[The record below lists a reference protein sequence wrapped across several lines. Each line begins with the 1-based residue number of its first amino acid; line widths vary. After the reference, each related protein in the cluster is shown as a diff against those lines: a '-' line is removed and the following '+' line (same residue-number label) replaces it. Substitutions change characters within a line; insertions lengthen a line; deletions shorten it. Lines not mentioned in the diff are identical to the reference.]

1 MFALILGLAL
11 LGLAVWLLLR
21 AKNNDAA
28 GADGAD
34 GYDGGRGYSEYRGDS
49 ADWSGADDDA
59 DWGED
64 DWDEDSEGAPGSDA
78 EGYPEDEE
86 WPADEDGEWSEAD
99 DEEWFAAWEGPQF
112 DSWSGDE
119 DEYGD
124 EHGYEDEPDEYTAG
138 YPAENADADLGESS
152 AEGWA
157 EDWAEEPSEDW
168 SEAESAAGENPV
180 SPAPTAASAP
190 ASAMAAFGFPR
201 RRRRQWATDNGFE
214 YTKEDGEVARDW
226 PIALLGDQR
235 RGVPTLREVVSG
247 FVDGHQVHIGDVGSS
262 TLMAMRRVE
271 ASPVQVLYSADGTQ
285 PAGMRRTDLLDQP
298 PFAAYTTDVRA
309 LDRMLDARV
318 EDSLA
323 ALSQVARDVAWGQN
337 WTVVRISRKLDFHVW
352 QEILPRLRS
361 LVDAAMVLPPAQTS
375 APLEMFTADQLRPLP
390 GGPLQV
396 NTADPVNQE
405 EIEEQAAETSSRRAA
420 HLRAVPDGA
429 ADDAGDAAGAGAEG
443 SDATSSTAAGFNP
456 VQGNTAS
463 TEEAA
468 AHAEVPNPERPDI
481 TRPAEPVTFPSR
493 THTRWEGGDPDSFNS
508 FAVGDYDDPA
518 EDDDLHAGRRRRRDG
533 GIPRLGEDP
542 EHMSSHNSQY
552 AQVIRVEAE
561 EATIFE
567 EFEETKST
575 AVRLSPVTQRRR
587 SGGRHR
593 APEARH
599 ARPEPIEPIEYE
611 TVDGEVV
618 EDDQQ

>member
-1 MFALILGLAL
+1 MVGSMFALILGLAL

-21 AKNNDAA
+21 AKDSDAA
-28 GADGAD
+28 TGADGAD
-34 GYDGGRGYSEYRGDS
+34 GHDGGNSYEAANWSTDEDYEWSEPEGAESDLGD
-49 ADWSGADDDA
+49 DPEGDFE
-59 DWGED
+59 G
-64 DWDEDSEGAPGSDA
+64 DSEGD
-78 EGYPEDEE
+78 E
-86 WPADEDGEWSEAD
+86 WPAEESGEWAEAD
-99 DEEWFAAWEGPQF
+99 DEEWSAAWDGPQF
-112 DSWSGDE
+112 DSWSEGE
-119 DEYGD
+119 DDPG
-124 EHGYEDEPDEYTAG
+124 EYTAE
-138 YPAENADADLGESS
+138 YPADA
-152 AEGWA
+152 
-157 EDWAEEPSEDW
+157 P
-168 SEAESAAGENPV
+168 
-180 SPAPTAASAP
+180 ASAP

-271 ASPVQVLYSADGTQ
+271 ASPVQVLYSADGAQ

-337 WTVVRISRKLDFHVW
+337 WTVVRISRKLDFNVW

-420 HLRAVPDGA
+420 YLRAVPDGA
-429 ADDAGDAAGAGAEG
+429 ADDAEDAAAVGAADTSAEG
-443 SDATSSTAAGFNP
+443 SDATASAAADSNLTQDSTAR
-456 VQGNTAS
+456 

-493 THTRWEGGDPDSFNS
+493 THTRWEGGDPDSFDS

>member
-1 MFALILGLAL
+1 MVGSMFALILGLAL

-21 AKNNDAA
+21 AKDSDAA

-34 GYDGGRGYSEYRGDS
+34 GYDGGNRGYGECSGDNGGWSTDEGHEDGSFEGDS
-49 ADWSGADDDA
+49 
-59 DWGED
+59 E
-64 DWDEDSEGAPGSDA
+64 EEPEGN
-78 EGYPEDEE
+78 E
-86 WPADEDGEWSEAD
+86 WPEDEDGEWPEAD
-99 DEEWFAAWEGPQF
+99 DEEWSAAWDGPQF

-119 DEYGD
+119 DEPG
-124 EHGYEDEPDEYTAG
+124 EYTAE
-138 YPAENADADLGESS
+138 YPAENADDDLDESP
-152 AEGWA
+152 AEG
-157 EDWAEEPSEDW
+157 WAEEPSEDR
-168 SEAESAAGENPV
+168 SA
-180 SPAPTAASAP
+180 PASSP

-201 RRRRQWATDNGFE
+201 RRRRQWAADNGFE

-226 PIALLGDQR
+226 PIAILGDQR

-271 ASPVQVLYSADGTQ
+271 ESPVQVLYSAGGAQ

-323 ALSQVARDVAWGQN
+323 ALSQVASDVAWGQN
-337 WTVVRISRKLDFHVW
+337 WTVVRISRKLDFNVW

-375 APLEMFTADQLRPLP
+375 APLEMLAADQLRPLP

-420 HLRAVPDGA
+420 YLQAVPDGT
-429 ADDAGDAAGAGAEG
+429 ADDAGRAG
-443 SDATSSTAAGFNP
+443 SDASASAAADSNLAQDSTARA
-456 VQGNTAS
+456 
-463 TEEAA
+463 EEAA

-493 THTRWEGGDPDSFNS
+493 THTRWEGGDPDSFDS

>member
-1 MFALILGLAL
+1 MVGSMFALILGLAL

-21 AKNNDAA
+21 AKNSDAA

-34 GYDGGRGYSEYRGDS
+34 GYDGGNSYGD
-49 ADWSGADDDA
+49 ADWSPDEDY
-59 DWGED
+59 ED
-64 DWDEDSEGAPGSDA
+64 DSFEDDFEGESEGN
-78 EGYPEDEE
+78 E
-86 WPADEDGEWSEAD
+86 WPEDEDGEWPEAD
-99 DEEWFAAWEGPQF
+99 DEEWSAAWDGPQF

-119 DEYGD
+119 DDPG
-124 EHGYEDEPDEYTAG
+124 EYTAE
-138 YPAENADADLGESS
+138 YPDDA
-152 AEGWA
+152 
-157 EDWAEEPSEDW
+157 P
-168 SEAESAAGENPV
+168 
-180 SPAPTAASAP
+180 ASAP

-201 RRRRQWATDNGFE
+201 RRRRQWAADNGFE

-271 ASPVQVLYSADGTQ
+271 ASPVQVLYSADGAQ

-337 WTVVRISRKLDFHVW
+337 WTVVRISRKLDFNVW

-375 APLEMFTADQLRPLP
+375 APLEMLAADQLRPLP

-429 ADDAGDAAGAGAEG
+429 ADDAEEAAAVGAADTSAEG
-443 SDATSSTAAGFNP
+443 SDATASTAADSNLT
-456 VQGNTAS
+456 QESTARA
-463 TEEAA
+463 EEAA

>member
-1 MFALILGLAL
+1 MVGSMFALILGLAL

-21 AKNNDAA
+21 AKDSDAT
-28 GADGAD
+28 GTDGAD
-34 GYDGGRGYSEYRGDS
+34 GHDGGNSSGD
-49 ADWSGADDDA
+49 ADWSPDEDYEWSEPEGAESDLGDDPEGDFE
-59 DWGED
+59 G
-64 DWDEDSEGAPGSDA
+64 DSEGD
-78 EGYPEDEE
+78 E
-86 WPADEDGEWSEAD
+86 WPAEESGEWTEAD
-99 DEEWFAAWEGPQF
+99 DEEWSAAWDGPQF

-119 DEYGD
+119 DDPG
-124 EHGYEDEPDEYTAG
+124 EYTAE
-138 YPAENADADLGESS
+138 YPADA
-152 AEGWA
+152 
-157 EDWAEEPSEDW
+157 
-168 SEAESAAGENPV
+168 
-180 SPAPTAASAP
+180 PASGP

-201 RRRRQWATDNGFE
+201 RRRRQWAADNGFE
-214 YTKEDGEVARDW
+214 YTKEDSEVARDW
-226 PIALLGDQR
+226 PISLLGDQR

-271 ASPVQVLYSADGTQ
+271 VSPVQVLYSADGAQ

-337 WTVVRISRKLDFHVW
+337 WTVVRISRKLDFNVW

-375 APLEMFTADQLRPLP
+375 APLEMLAADQLRPLP

-420 HLRAVPDGA
+420 YLRAVPDGA
-429 ADDAGDAAGAGAEG
+429 ADDAEDAAAVGAADASAEGGDASA
-443 SDATSSTAAGFNP
+443 SSTAADSNLT
-456 VQGNTAS
+456 QDNSAR

-493 THTRWEGGDPDSFNS
+493 THTRWEGGDPDSFDS

>member
-1 MFALILGLAL
+1 MVGSMFALILGLAL

-21 AKNNDAA
+21 AKDSDAA
-28 GADGAD
+28 TGADGAD
-34 GYDGGRGYSEYRGDS
+34 GHDGGNSYEAANWSTDEDYEWSEPEGAESDLGD
-49 ADWSGADDDA
+49 DPEGDFE
-59 DWGED
+59 G
-64 DWDEDSEGAPGSDA
+64 DSEGD
-78 EGYPEDEE
+78 E
-86 WPADEDGEWSEAD
+86 WPAEESGEWAEAD
-99 DEEWFAAWEGPQF
+99 DEEWSAAWDGPQF
-112 DSWSGDE
+112 DSWSEGE
-119 DEYGD
+119 DDPG
-124 EHGYEDEPDEYTAG
+124 EYTAE
-138 YPAENADADLGESS
+138 YPADA
-152 AEGWA
+152 
-157 EDWAEEPSEDW
+157 P
-168 SEAESAAGENPV
+168 
-180 SPAPTAASAP
+180 ASAP

-271 ASPVQVLYSADGTQ
+271 ASPVQVLYSADGAQ

-337 WTVVRISRKLDFHVW
+337 WTVVRISRKLDFNVW

-420 HLRAVPDGA
+420 YLRAVPDGA
-429 ADDAGDAAGAGAEG
+429 ADDAEDAAAVGAADTSAEG
-443 SDATSSTAAGFNP
+443 SDATASAAADSNLTQDSTAR
-456 VQGNTAS
+456 

-493 THTRWEGGDPDSFNS
+493 THTRWEGGDPDSFDS

-567 EFEETKST
+567 EFEETKSA

>member
-1 MFALILGLAL
+1 MVGSMFALILGLAL

-21 AKNNDAA
+21 AKDSDAA

-34 GYDGGRGYSEYRGDS
+34 GYDGGNRGYGEYSGDNGGWSTDEGHEDGSFEGDS
-49 ADWSGADDDA
+49 E
-59 DWGED
+59 ED
-64 DWDEDSEGAPGSDA
+64 PEGN
-78 EGYPEDEE
+78 E
-86 WPADEDGEWSEAD
+86 WPEDEDGEWPEAD
-99 DEEWFAAWEGPQF
+99 DEEWSAAWDGPQF

-119 DEYGD
+119 DEPG
-124 EHGYEDEPDEYTAG
+124 EYTAE
-138 YPAENADADLGESS
+138 YPAENADDDLDESP
-152 AEGWA
+152 AEG
-157 EDWAEEPSEDW
+157 WAEEPSEDR
-168 SEAESAAGENPV
+168 SA
-180 SPAPTAASAP
+180 PASSP

-201 RRRRQWATDNGFE
+201 RRRRQWAADNGFE

-226 PIALLGDQR
+226 PIAILGDQR

-271 ASPVQVLYSADGTQ
+271 ESPVQVLYSAGGAQ

-323 ALSQVARDVAWGQN
+323 ALSQVASDVAWGQN
-337 WTVVRISRKLDFHVW
+337 WTVVRISRKLDFNVW

-375 APLEMFTADQLRPLP
+375 APLEMLAADQLRPLP

-420 HLRAVPDGA
+420 YLQAVPDGT
-429 ADDAGDAAGAGAEG
+429 ADDAGRAG
-443 SDATSSTAAGFNP
+443 SDASASAAADSNLAQDSTARA
-456 VQGNTAS
+456 
-463 TEEAA
+463 EEAA

-493 THTRWEGGDPDSFNS
+493 THNRWEGGDPDSFDS

-552 AQVIRVEAE
+552 AQVIRIEAE

>member
-1 MFALILGLAL
+1 MVGSMFALILGLAL

-21 AKNNDAA
+21 AKDSDAA

-34 GYDGGRGYSEYRGDS
+34 GYDGGSSYEA
-49 ADWSGADDDA
+49 ADWSTDEGH
-59 DWGED
+59 ED
-64 DWDEDSEGAPGSDA
+64 GSFEGDSEEEP
-78 EGYPEDEE
+78 EGNE
-86 WPADEDGEWSEAD
+86 WPEDEDGEWPEAD
-99 DEEWFAAWEGPQF
+99 DEEWSAAWDGPQF

-119 DEYGD
+119 DEPG
-124 EHGYEDEPDEYTAG
+124 EYTAE
-138 YPAENADADLGESS
+138 YPAENADDDLDESP
-152 AEGWA
+152 AEG
-157 EDWAEEPSEDW
+157 WAEEPSEDR
-168 SEAESAAGENPV
+168 SA
-180 SPAPTAASAP
+180 PASSP

-201 RRRRQWATDNGFE
+201 RRRRQWAADNGFE

-226 PIALLGDQR
+226 PIAILGDQR

-271 ASPVQVLYSADGTQ
+271 ESPVQVLYSAGGAQ

-323 ALSQVARDVAWGQN
+323 ALSQVASDVAWGQN
-337 WTVVRISRKLDFHVW
+337 WTVVRISRKLDFNVW

-375 APLEMFTADQLRPLP
+375 APLEMLAADQLRPLP

-420 HLRAVPDGA
+420 YLQAVPDGT
-429 ADDAGDAAGAGAEG
+429 ADDAGRAG
-443 SDATSSTAAGFNP
+443 SDATASAAADSNLAQDSTARA
-456 VQGNTAS
+456 
-463 TEEAA
+463 EEAA

-493 THTRWEGGDPDSFNS
+493 THTRWEGGDPDSFDS

>member
-1 MFALILGLAL
+1 MVGSMFALILGLAL

-21 AKNNDAA
+21 AKDSDAA

-34 GYDGGRGYSEYRGDS
+34 GYDGGSSYEA
-49 ADWSGADDDA
+49 ADWSTDEGH
-59 DWGED
+59 ED
-64 DWDEDSEGAPGSDA
+64 GSFEGDSEEEP
-78 EGYPEDEE
+78 EGNE
-86 WPADEDGEWSEAD
+86 WPEDEDGEWPEAD
-99 DEEWFAAWEGPQF
+99 DEEWSAAWDGPQF

-119 DEYGD
+119 DEPG
-124 EHGYEDEPDEYTAG
+124 EYTAE
-138 YPAENADADLGESS
+138 YPAENADDDLDESP
-152 AEGWA
+152 AEG
-157 EDWAEEPSEDW
+157 WAEEPSEDR
-168 SEAESAAGENPV
+168 SA
-180 SPAPTAASAP
+180 PASSP

-201 RRRRQWATDNGFE
+201 RRRRQWAADNGFE

-226 PIALLGDQR
+226 PIAILGDQR

-271 ASPVQVLYSADGTQ
+271 ESPVQVLYSAGGAQ

-323 ALSQVARDVAWGQN
+323 ALSQVASDVAWGQN
-337 WTVVRISRKLDFHVW
+337 WTVVRISRKLDFNVW

-375 APLEMFTADQLRPLP
+375 APLEMLAADQLRPLP

-420 HLRAVPDGA
+420 YLQAVPDGT
-429 ADDAGDAAGAGAEG
+429 ADDAGRAG
-443 SDATSSTAAGFNP
+443 SDASASAAADSNLAQDSTARA
-456 VQGNTAS
+456 
-463 TEEAA
+463 EEAA

-493 THTRWEGGDPDSFNS
+493 THTRWEGGDPDSFDS

-533 GIPRLGEDP
+533 GLPRLGEDP

>member
-1 MFALILGLAL
+1 MVGSMFALILGLAL

-21 AKNNDAA
+21 AKDSA
-28 GADGAD
+28 GEGTD
-34 GYDGGRGYSEYRGDS
+34 GYDRGNSYEA
-49 ADWSGADDDA
+49 ADWSTDEGYVD
-59 DWGED
+59 GSFED
-64 DWDEDSEGAPGSDA
+64 DPEGEP
-78 EGYPEDEE
+78 EGNEWPEDEG
-86 WPADEDGEWSEAD
+86 GEWSELD
-99 DEEWFAAWEGPQF
+99 DEEWSAGWDGPQF
-112 DSWSGDE
+112 DSWSGDDDESGE
-119 DEYGD
+119 DYD
-124 EHGYEDEPDEYTAG
+124 YED
-138 YPAENADADLGESS
+138 DADDYQADSADDGLGESP
-152 AEGWA
+152 AD
-157 EDWAEEPSEDW
+157 DWAEEPSEDW
-168 SEAESAAGENPV
+168 SDDEPAEGESPV
-180 SPAPTAASAP
+180 SPTPAAAPASGP

-201 RRRRQWATDNGFE
+201 RRRRQWAADNGFE
-214 YTKEDGEVARDW
+214 YTKEDSEVARDW
-226 PIALLGDQR
+226 PITILGNQR

-271 ASPVQVLYSADGTQ
+271 ESPVQVLYSVDAAQ

-352 QEILPRLRS
+352 QKILPRLRS

-375 APLEMFTADQLRPLP
+375 APLEMLSADQLRPLP

-429 ADDAGDAAGAGAEG
+429 ADTNAEG
-443 SDATSSTAAGFNP
+443 SDDTASAAAEFNP
-456 VQGNTAS
+456 AQDNTVR

-493 THTRWEGGDPDSFNS
+493 THTRWEGGDPDSFES

>member
-1 MFALILGLAL
+1 MVGSMFALILGLAL

-21 AKNNDAA
+21 AKDSDAA

-34 GYDGGRGYSEYRGDS
+34 GYDGGSSYEAAEWSTDEGHEDGSFEGDS
-49 ADWSGADDDA
+49 
-59 DWGED
+59 GE
-64 DWDEDSEGAPGSDA
+64 EPEGN
-78 EGYPEDEE
+78 E
-86 WPADEDGEWSEAD
+86 WPEDEDGEWPEAD
-99 DEEWFAAWEGPQF
+99 DEEWSAAWDGPQF

-119 DEYGD
+119 DEPG
-124 EHGYEDEPDEYTAG
+124 EYTAE
-138 YPAENADADLGESS
+138 YPAENADDDLDESP
-152 AEGWA
+152 AEG
-157 EDWAEEPSEDW
+157 WAEEPSEDR
-168 SEAESAAGENPV
+168 SA
-180 SPAPTAASAP
+180 PASSP

-201 RRRRQWATDNGFE
+201 RRRRQWAADNGFE

-226 PIALLGDQR
+226 PIAILGDQR

-271 ASPVQVLYSADGTQ
+271 ESPVQVLYSAGGAQ

-323 ALSQVARDVAWGQN
+323 ALSQVASDVAWGQN
-337 WTVVRISRKLDFHVW
+337 WTVVRISRKLDFNVW

-375 APLEMFTADQLRPLP
+375 APLEMLAADQLRPLP

-420 HLRAVPDGA
+420 YLQAVPDGT
-429 ADDAGDAAGAGAEG
+429 ADDAGRAG
-443 SDATSSTAAGFNP
+443 SDASASAAADSNLAQDSTARA
-456 VQGNTAS
+456 
-463 TEEAA
+463 EEAA

-493 THTRWEGGDPDSFNS
+493 THTRWEGGDPDSFDS

>member
-1 MFALILGLAL
+1 MVGSMFALILGLAL

-21 AKNNDAA
+21 AKDRDAA
-28 GADGAD
+28 NGTDEYGGGNADGA
-34 GYDGGRGYSEYRGDS
+34 
-49 ADWSGADDDA
+49 ADWSP
-59 DWGED
+59 
-64 DWDEDSEGAPGSDA
+64 DEDYEWSE
-78 EGYPEDEE
+78 
-86 WPADEDGEWSEAD
+86 SEAD
-99 DEEWFAAWEGPQF
+99 DEEWSAGWDGPQF
-112 DSWSGDE
+112 DSWSGDDYE
-119 DEYGD
+119 SGEDSDYEDDADEYQADSAGD
-124 EHGYEDEPDEYTAG
+124 G
-138 YPAENADADLGESS
+138 LGESP
-152 AEGWA
+152 A

-168 SEAESAAGENPV
+168 PDDEPAEGEESAVTPT
-180 SPAPTAASAP
+180 PAAAPASGP

-201 RRRRQWATDNGFE
+201 RRRRQWAADNGFE

-271 ASPVQVLYSADGTQ
+271 ESPVQVLYSADGAQ

-337 WTVVRISRKLDFHVW
+337 WTVVRISRKLDFNVW

-375 APLEMFTADQLRPLP
+375 APLEMLAADQLRPLP

-420 HLRAVPDGA
+420 YLQAVPDGA
-429 ADDAGDAAGAGAEG
+429 ADDAGGAG
-443 SDATSSTAAGFNP
+443 SDATASAATDSNLAQYSTARA
-456 VQGNTAS
+456 
-463 TEEAA
+463 EEAA

>member
-1 MFALILGLAL
+1 MVGSMFALILGLAL

-21 AKNNDAA
+21 AKDSA
-28 GADGAD
+28 GEGTD
-34 GYDGGRGYSEYRGDS
+34 GYDGGNSHG
-49 ADWSGADDDA
+49 GADSS
-59 DWGED
+59 ED
-64 DWDEDSEGAPGSDA
+64 EGYAWAEAEDSEYDA
-78 EGYPEDEE
+78 EDYSEADLEGYPEGYSEDEE
-86 WPADEDGEWSEAD
+86 WPEDEDGEW
-99 DEEWFAAWEGPQF
+99 FEGN
-112 DSWSGDE
+112 

-124 EHGYEDEPDEYTAG
+124 EYGEDYGYEDDPV
-138 YPAENADADLGESS
+138 ENADSDLDESP
-152 AEGWA
+152 AET
-157 EDWAEEPSEDW
+157 WAEEPSEDR
-168 SEAESAAGENPV
+168 
-180 SPAPTAASAP
+180 SAP
-190 ASAMAAFGFPR
+190 SPSAASAMAAFGFPR
-201 RRRRQWATDNGFE
+201 RRRRQWAADNGFE
-214 YTKEDGEVARDW
+214 YTKEDSEVARDW
-226 PIALLGDQR
+226 PITILGDQR

-271 ASPVQVLYSADGTQ
+271 ESPVQVLYSVDAAQ

-375 APLEMFTADQLRPLP
+375 APLEMLSADQLRPLP

-429 ADDAGDAAGAGAEG
+429 ADANAEG
-443 SDATSSTAAGFNP
+443 SDDTASAAAEFNP
-456 VQGNTAS
+456 AQDNTLR

-493 THTRWEGGDPDSFNS
+493 THTRWEGGDPDSFES

>member
-1 MFALILGLAL
+1 MVGSMFALILGLAL

-21 AKNNDAA
+21 AKDSDAA
-28 GADGAD
+28 TGADGAD
-34 GYDGGRGYSEYRGDS
+34 GHDGGNSCGD
-49 ADWSGADDDA
+49 ADWSPDEDYEWSEPEGAESDLGDDPEGDFE
-59 DWGED
+59 G
-64 DWDEDSEGAPGSDA
+64 DSEGD
-78 EGYPEDEE
+78 E
-86 WPADEDGEWSEAD
+86 WPAEESGEWAEAD
-99 DEEWFAAWEGPQF
+99 DEEWSAAWDGPQF
-112 DSWSGDE
+112 DSWSEGE
-119 DEYGD
+119 DDPG
-124 EHGYEDEPDEYTAG
+124 EYTAE
-138 YPAENADADLGESS
+138 YPADA
-152 AEGWA
+152 
-157 EDWAEEPSEDW
+157 P
-168 SEAESAAGENPV
+168 
-180 SPAPTAASAP
+180 ASAP

-271 ASPVQVLYSADGTQ
+271 ASPVQVLYSADGAQ

-337 WTVVRISRKLDFHVW
+337 WTVVRISRKLDFNVW

-420 HLRAVPDGA
+420 YLRAVPDGA
-429 ADDAGDAAGAGAEG
+429 ADDAEDAAAVGAADTSAEG
-443 SDATSSTAAGFNP
+443 SDATASAAADSNLTQDSTAR
-456 VQGNTAS
+456 

-493 THTRWEGGDPDSFNS
+493 THTRWEGGDPDSFDS

>member
-1 MFALILGLAL
+1 MVGSMFALILGVAL

-21 AKNNDAA
+21 AKDRDAA
-28 GADGAD
+28 NGTDEYDGGNADGA
-34 GYDGGRGYSEYRGDS
+34 
-49 ADWSGADDDA
+49 ADWSS
-59 DWGED
+59 
-64 DWDEDSEGAPGSDA
+64 DEDYEWSESM
-78 EGYPEDEE
+78 
-86 WPADEDGEWSEAD
+86 EDGEWSETD
-99 DEEWFAAWEGPQF
+99 DEEWSAGWDGPQF
-112 DSWSGDE
+112 DSWSGGDDE
-119 DEYGD
+119 SGEDYDYEDDADEYQ
-124 EHGYEDEPDEYTAG
+124 
-138 YPAENADADLGESS
+138 ADSDDGLGESL
-152 AEGWA
+152 A
-157 EDWAEEPSEDW
+157 EDWAEEPSEEW
-168 SEAESAAGENPV
+168 SDDEPAEGEESAV
-180 SPAPTAASAP
+180 SPTPAAAPASSP
-190 ASAMAAFGFPR
+190 ASAMAAFGFPW

-214 YTKEDGEVARDW
+214 YTKEDGEVARNW

-271 ASPVQVLYSADGTQ
+271 ASPVQVLYSADGAQ

-337 WTVVRISRKLDFHVW
+337 WTVVRISRKLDFNVW

-405 EIEEQAAETSSRRAA
+405 ELEEQAAETSSRRAA
-420 HLRAVPDGA
+420 YLRAVPDGA
-429 ADDAGDAAGAGAEG
+429 ADDGAADSNLTQGGEPG
-443 SDATSSTAAGFNP
+443 
-456 VQGNTAS
+456 VQGGTAH
-463 TEEAA
+463 TKEAA

-493 THTRWEGGDPDSFNS
+493 THTRWEGGNPDSFDS

-542 EHMSSHNSQY
+542 EHISSHNSQY

>member
-1 MFALILGLAL
+1 MVGSMFALILGLAL

-21 AKNNDAA
+21 AKDSDTAGA
-28 GADGAD
+28 GGADGAN
-34 GYDGGRGYSEYRGDS
+34 GNEGNRGYGEYSGYNG
-49 ADWSGADDDA
+49 DWSTDEGY
-59 DWGED
+59 ED
-64 DWDEDSEGAPGSDA
+64 GSFEGDSEGEP
-78 EGYPEDEE
+78 EGNE
-86 WPADEDGEWSEAD
+86 WPEDEDGEWSEAD
-99 DEEWFAAWEGPQF
+99 DEEWSAGWDGPQF
-112 DSWSGDE
+112 DSWSEGD
-119 DEYGD
+119 DEYG
-124 EHGYEDEPDEYTAG
+124 EEYGYEDEPGEYTAE
-138 YPAENADADLGESS
+138 YPAENADDELDESP

-157 EDWAEEPSEDW
+157 EDWEEEPSEDW
-168 SEAESAAGENPV
+168 SEAEPAEGENPV
-180 SPAPTAASAP
+180 SPAPTPASAS

-201 RRRRQWATDNGFE
+201 RRRRQWAADNGFE

-226 PIALLGDQR
+226 PIAILGDQR

-271 ASPVQVLYSADGTQ
+271 ESPVQVLYSADGAQ
-285 PAGMRRTDLLDQP
+285 PPGMRRTDLLDQP

-337 WTVVRISRKLDFHVW
+337 WTVVRISRKLDFNVW

-375 APLEMFTADQLRPLP
+375 APLEMLAADQLRPLP

-420 HLRAVPDGA
+420 YLQAVPDGA
-429 ADDAGDAAGAGAEG
+429 ADDAGGAG
-443 SDATSSTAAGFNP
+443 SDATASAATDSNLAQDSTARA
-456 VQGNTAS
+456 
-463 TEEAA
+463 EEAA

-518 EDDDLHAGRRRRRDG
+518 EDDDLRAGRRRRRDG

>member
-21 AKNNDAA
+21 AKDSDAA

-34 GYDGGRGYSEYRGDS
+34 GYDGGNRGYGECSGDNGGWSTDEGHEDGSFEGDS
-49 ADWSGADDDA
+49 
-59 DWGED
+59 E
-64 DWDEDSEGAPGSDA
+64 EEPEGN
-78 EGYPEDEE
+78 E
-86 WPADEDGEWSEAD
+86 WPEDEDGEWPEAD
-99 DEEWFAAWEGPQF
+99 DEEWSAAWDGPQF

-119 DEYGD
+119 DEPG
-124 EHGYEDEPDEYTAG
+124 EYTAE
-138 YPAENADADLGESS
+138 YPAENADDDLDESP
-152 AEGWA
+152 AEG
-157 EDWAEEPSEDW
+157 WAEEPSEDR
-168 SEAESAAGENPV
+168 SA
-180 SPAPTAASAP
+180 PASSP

-201 RRRRQWATDNGFE
+201 RRRRQWAADNGFE

-226 PIALLGDQR
+226 PIAILGDQR

-271 ASPVQVLYSADGTQ
+271 ESPVQVLYSAGGAQ

-323 ALSQVARDVAWGQN
+323 ALSQVASDVAWGQN
-337 WTVVRISRKLDFHVW
+337 WTVVRISRKLDFNVW

-375 APLEMFTADQLRPLP
+375 APLEMLAADQLRPLP

-420 HLRAVPDGA
+420 YLQAVPDGT
-429 ADDAGDAAGAGAEG
+429 ADDAGRAG
-443 SDATSSTAAGFNP
+443 SDASASAAADSNLAQDSTARA
-456 VQGNTAS
+456 
-463 TEEAA
+463 EEAA

-493 THTRWEGGDPDSFNS
+493 THTRWEGGDPDSFDS

>member
-1 MFALILGLAL
+1 MVGSMFALILGLAL

-21 AKNNDAA
+21 AKDRDAA
-28 GADGAD
+28 NGTDEYGGGNADGA
-34 GYDGGRGYSEYRGDS
+34 
-49 ADWSGADDDA
+49 ADWSS
-59 DWGED
+59 GED
-64 DWDEDSEGAPGSDA
+64 YEWSES
-78 EGYPEDEE
+78 E
-86 WPADEDGEWSEAD
+86 EDGEWSEAD
-99 DEEWFAAWEGPQF
+99 DEEWSAGWDGPQF
-112 DSWSGDE
+112 DSWSGDDYE
-119 DEYGD
+119 SGEDSDYEDDADEYQADSAGD
-124 EHGYEDEPDEYTAG
+124 G
-138 YPAENADADLGESS
+138 LGESP
-152 AEGWA
+152 A

-168 SEAESAAGENPV
+168 PDDEPAEGEESAVTPT
-180 SPAPTAASAP
+180 PAAAPASGP

-201 RRRRQWATDNGFE
+201 RRRRQWAADNGFE
-214 YTKEDGEVARDW
+214 YTKEDSEVARDW
-226 PIALLGDQR
+226 PITVLGDQR

-271 ASPVQVLYSADGTQ
+271 ESPVQVLYSVDAAQ

-352 QEILPRLRS
+352 QKILPRLRS

-375 APLEMFTADQLRPLP
+375 APLEMLSADQLRPLP

-396 NTADPVNQE
+396 YTADPVNQE
-405 EIEEQAAETSSRRAA
+405 EIEEQAAEACSRRAA
-420 HLRAVPDGA
+420 HLRAVPDDA
-429 ADDAGDAAGAGAEG
+429 ADTNAEG
-443 SDATSSTAAGFNP
+443 SDGTASAAAEFNP
-456 VQGNTAS
+456 AQDNTVR

-468 AHAEVPNPERPDI
+468 AHAEVPNLERPDI

-493 THTRWEGGDPDSFNS
+493 THTRWEGGDPESFES

-599 ARPEPIEPIEYE
+599 GRPEPIEPIEYE

>member
-1 MFALILGLAL
+1 MVGSMFALILGLAL

-21 AKNNDAA
+21 AKDSDAA

-34 GYDGGRGYSEYRGDS
+34 GYDGGNSYEAAEWSTDEGHEDGSFEGDS
-49 ADWSGADDDA
+49 
-59 DWGED
+59 E
-64 DWDEDSEGAPGSDA
+64 EEPEGN
-78 EGYPEDEE
+78 E
-86 WPADEDGEWSEAD
+86 WPEDEDGEWPEAD
-99 DEEWFAAWEGPQF
+99 DEEWSAAWDGPQF

-119 DEYGD
+119 DEPG
-124 EHGYEDEPDEYTAG
+124 EYTAE
-138 YPAENADADLGESS
+138 YPAENADDDLDESP
-152 AEGWA
+152 AEG
-157 EDWAEEPSEDW
+157 WAEEPSEDR
-168 SEAESAAGENPV
+168 SA
-180 SPAPTAASAP
+180 PASSP

-201 RRRRQWATDNGFE
+201 RRRRQWAADNGFE

-226 PIALLGDQR
+226 PIAILGDQL

-271 ASPVQVLYSADGTQ
+271 ESPVQVLYSAGGAQ

-323 ALSQVARDVAWGQN
+323 ALSQVASDVAWGQN
-337 WTVVRISRKLDFHVW
+337 WTVVRISRKLDFNVW

-375 APLEMFTADQLRPLP
+375 APLEMLAADQLRPLP

-420 HLRAVPDGA
+420 YLQAVPDGT
-429 ADDAGDAAGAGAEG
+429 ADDAGRAG
-443 SDATSSTAAGFNP
+443 SDASASAAADSNLAQDSTARA
-456 VQGNTAS
+456 
-463 TEEAA
+463 EEAA

-493 THTRWEGGDPDSFNS
+493 THTRWEGGDPDSFDS

>member
-1 MFALILGLAL
+1 MVGSMFALILGLAL

-21 AKNNDAA
+21 AKDSDAT

-34 GYDGGRGYSEYRGDS
+34 GNEGNRGYGEYSGYNG
-49 ADWSGADDDA
+49 DWSTDEGY
-59 DWGED
+59 ED
-64 DWDEDSEGAPGSDA
+64 GSFEGDSEGEP
-78 EGYPEDEE
+78 EGNE
-86 WPADEDGEWSEAD
+86 WPEDEDGEWSEAD
-99 DEEWFAAWEGPQF
+99 DEEWSAAWDGPQF
-112 DSWSGDE
+112 DSWSEGD
-119 DEYGD
+119 DEYG
-124 EHGYEDEPDEYTAG
+124 EEYGYEDEPGEYTAE
-138 YPAENADADLGESS
+138 YPAENADDDLDENP

-157 EDWAEEPSEDW
+157 EDWEEEPSEDW
-168 SEAESAAGENPV
+168 SEAEPAEGENPV
-180 SPAPTAASAP
+180 SPAPTPASGP

-201 RRRRQWATDNGFE
+201 RRRRQWAADNGFE

-271 ASPVQVLYSADGTQ
+271 ASPVQVLYSADGAQ

-337 WTVVRISRKLDFHVW
+337 WTVVRISRKLDFNVW

-375 APLEMFTADQLRPLP
+375 APLEMLAADQLRPLP

-420 HLRAVPDGA
+420 YLQAVPDGA
-429 ADDAGDAAGAGAEG
+429 ADDAGGAG
-443 SDATSSTAAGFNP
+443 SDATASAATDSNLAQDSTARA
-456 VQGNTAS
+456 
-463 TEEAA
+463 EEAA

>member
-21 AKNNDAA
+21 AKDSDAA
-28 GADGAD
+28 TGADGAD
-34 GYDGGRGYSEYRGDS
+34 GHDGGNSYGD
-49 ADWSGADDDA
+49 ADWSTDEDYEWSEPEGAESNLGDDPEGDFE
-59 DWGED
+59 G
-64 DWDEDSEGAPGSDA
+64 DSEGD
-78 EGYPEDEE
+78 E
-86 WPADEDGEWSEAD
+86 WPAEESGEWAEAD
-99 DEEWFAAWEGPQF
+99 DEEWSAAWDGPQF

-119 DEYGD
+119 DDPG
-124 EHGYEDEPDEYTAG
+124 EYTAE
-138 YPAENADADLGESS
+138 YPADA
-152 AEGWA
+152 
-157 EDWAEEPSEDW
+157 P
-168 SEAESAAGENPV
+168 
-180 SPAPTAASAP
+180 ASAP

-271 ASPVQVLYSADGTQ
+271 ASPVQVLYSADGAQ

-337 WTVVRISRKLDFHVW
+337 WTVVRISRKLDFNVW

-375 APLEMFTADQLRPLP
+375 APLEMLSADQLRPLP

-429 ADDAGDAAGAGAEG
+429 ADDAEEAAAVGAADTSAEG
-443 SDATSSTAAGFNP
+443 SDATASTAADSNLT
-456 VQGNTAS
+456 QESTARA
-463 TEEAA
+463 EEAA

-493 THTRWEGGDPDSFNS
+493 THTRWEGGDPDSFDS

>member
-1 MFALILGLAL
+1 MVGSMFALILGLAL

-21 AKNNDAA
+21 AKDSAAA

-34 GYDGGRGYSEYRGDS
+34 GYDGGNRGDNGG
-49 ADWSGADDDA
+49 WSTDEGH
-59 DWGED
+59 ED
-64 DWDEDSEGAPGSDA
+64 GGFEGDSEEVP
-78 EGYPEDEE
+78 EGNE
-86 WPADEDGEWSEAD
+86 WPEDEDGEWPEAD
-99 DEEWFAAWEGPQF
+99 DEEWSAAWDGPQF

-119 DEYGD
+119 DEPG
-124 EHGYEDEPDEYTAG
+124 EYTAE
-138 YPAENADADLGESS
+138 YPAENADDDLDESP
-152 AEGWA
+152 AEG
-157 EDWAEEPSEDW
+157 WAEEPSE
-168 SEAESAAGENPV
+168 ERSA
-180 SPAPTAASAP
+180 PASSP

-201 RRRRQWATDNGFE
+201 RRRRQWAADNGFE

-226 PIALLGDQR
+226 PIAILGDQW

-271 ASPVQVLYSADGTQ
+271 ESPVQVLYSAGGAQ

-323 ALSQVARDVAWGQN
+323 ALSQVASDVAWGQN
-337 WTVVRISRKLDFHVW
+337 WTVVRISRKLDFNVW

-375 APLEMFTADQLRPLP
+375 APLEMLAADQLRPLP

-420 HLRAVPDGA
+420 YLQAVPDGT
-429 ADDAGDAAGAGAEG
+429 ADDAGRAG
-443 SDATSSTAAGFNP
+443 SDASASAAADSNLAQDSTARA
-456 VQGNTAS
+456 
-463 TEEAA
+463 EEAA

-493 THTRWEGGDPDSFNS
+493 THTRWEGGDPDSFDS

>member
-1 MFALILGLAL
+1 MVGSMFALILGLAL

-21 AKNNDAA
+21 AKDSDAA

-34 GYDGGRGYSEYRGDS
+34 GYDGGSSYEAAEWSTDEGHEDGSFEGDS
-49 ADWSGADDDA
+49 
-59 DWGED
+59 E
-64 DWDEDSEGAPGSDA
+64 EEPEGN
-78 EGYPEDEE
+78 E
-86 WPADEDGEWSEAD
+86 WPEDEDGEWPEAD
-99 DEEWFAAWEGPQF
+99 DEEWSAAWDGPQF

-119 DEYGD
+119 DEPG
-124 EHGYEDEPDEYTAG
+124 EYTAE
-138 YPAENADADLGESS
+138 YPAENADDDLGESP
-152 AEGWA
+152 AEG
-157 EDWAEEPSEDW
+157 WAEEPSEDR
-168 SEAESAAGENPV
+168 SA
-180 SPAPTAASAP
+180 PASSP

-201 RRRRQWATDNGFE
+201 RRRRQWAADNGFE

-226 PIALLGDQR
+226 PIAILGDQR

-271 ASPVQVLYSADGTQ
+271 ESPVQVLYSAGGAQ

-323 ALSQVARDVAWGQN
+323 ALSQVASDVAWGQN
-337 WTVVRISRKLDFHVW
+337 WTVVRISRKLDFNVW

-375 APLEMFTADQLRPLP
+375 APLEMLAADQLRPLP

-420 HLRAVPDGA
+420 YLQAVPDGT
-429 ADDAGDAAGAGAEG
+429 ADDAGRAG
-443 SDATSSTAAGFNP
+443 SDASASAAADSNLAQDSTARA
-456 VQGNTAS
+456 
-463 TEEAA
+463 EEAA

-493 THTRWEGGDPDSFNS
+493 THTRWEGGDPDSFDS

>member
-1 MFALILGLAL
+1 MVGSMFALILGLAL

-21 AKNNDAA
+21 AKDSEAT

-34 GYDGGRGYSEYRGDS
+34 GHDGGNSYG
-49 ADWSGADDDA
+49 DA
-59 DWGED
+59 DSSPDED
-64 DWDEDSEGAPGSDA
+64 YEWSEPERAESDLEDTPEGDFEGDSEGD
-78 EGYPEDEE
+78 E
-86 WPADEDGEWSEAD
+86 WPEAD
-99 DEEWFAAWEGPQF
+99 DEEWSAAWDGPQF

-119 DEYGD
+119 DDPG
-124 EHGYEDEPDEYTAG
+124 EYTAE
-138 YPAENADADLGESS
+138 YPVEDADDDLDESS
-152 AEGWA
+152 AEG
-157 EDWAEEPSEDW
+157 WAEEPSEDW
-168 SEAESAAGENPV
+168 SEAETAEEEGAV
-180 SPAPTAASAP
+180 SPAPTPASAP

-271 ASPVQVLYSADGTQ
+271 ASPVQVLYSADGAQ

-337 WTVVRISRKLDFHVW
+337 WTVVRISRKLDFNVW

-420 HLRAVPDGA
+420 YLRAVPDGA
-429 ADDAGDAAGAGAEG
+429 ADDAEDAAAVGAADTSAEG
-443 SDATSSTAAGFNP
+443 SDATASAAADSNLTQDSTAR
-456 VQGNTAS
+456 

>member
-1 MFALILGLAL
+1 MVGSMFALILGLAL

-21 AKNNDAA
+21 AKDSDAA

-34 GYDGGRGYSEYRGDS
+34 GYDGGSRGYGEYSGDNGGWSTDEGHEDGSFEGDS
-49 ADWSGADDDA
+49 
-59 DWGED
+59 E
-64 DWDEDSEGAPGSDA
+64 EEPEGN
-78 EGYPEDEE
+78 E
-86 WPADEDGEWSEAD
+86 WPEDEDGEWPEAD
-99 DEEWFAAWEGPQF
+99 DEEWSAAWDGPQF

-119 DEYGD
+119 DEPG
-124 EHGYEDEPDEYTAG
+124 EYTAE
-138 YPAENADADLGESS
+138 YPAENADDDLDESP
-152 AEGWA
+152 AEG
-157 EDWAEEPSEDW
+157 WAEEPSEDR
-168 SEAESAAGENPV
+168 SA
-180 SPAPTAASAP
+180 PASSP

-201 RRRRQWATDNGFE
+201 RRRRQWAADNGFE

-226 PIALLGDQR
+226 PIAILGDQR

-271 ASPVQVLYSADGTQ
+271 ESPVQVLYSAGGAQ

-323 ALSQVARDVAWGQN
+323 ALSQVASDVAWGQN
-337 WTVVRISRKLDFHVW
+337 WTVVRISRKLDFNVW

-375 APLEMFTADQLRPLP
+375 APLEMLAADQLRPLP

-420 HLRAVPDGA
+420 YLQAVPDGT
-429 ADDAGDAAGAGAEG
+429 ADDAGRAG
-443 SDATSSTAAGFNP
+443 SDASASAAADSNLAQDSTARA
-456 VQGNTAS
+456 
-463 TEEAA
+463 EEAA

-493 THTRWEGGDPDSFNS
+493 THTRWEGGDPDSFDS

>member
-1 MFALILGLAL
+1 MVGSMFALILGLAL

-21 AKNNDAA
+21 AKDSDAA

-34 GYDGGRGYSEYRGDS
+34 GYDGGNRGYGEYSGDNGGWSTDEGHEDGSFEGDS
-49 ADWSGADDDA
+49 
-59 DWGED
+59 E
-64 DWDEDSEGAPGSDA
+64 EEPEGN
-78 EGYPEDEE
+78 E
-86 WPADEDGEWSEAD
+86 WPEDEDGEWPEAD
-99 DEEWFAAWEGPQF
+99 DEEWSAAWDGPQF

-119 DEYGD
+119 DEPG
-124 EHGYEDEPDEYTAG
+124 EYTAE
-138 YPAENADADLGESS
+138 YPAENADDDLDESS

-157 EDWAEEPSEDW
+157 EEPSEDR
-168 SEAESAAGENPV
+168 SA
-180 SPAPTAASAP
+180 PASSP

-201 RRRRQWATDNGFE
+201 RRRRQWAADNGFE

-226 PIALLGDQR
+226 PIAILGDQR

-271 ASPVQVLYSADGTQ
+271 ESPVQVLYSAGGAQ

-323 ALSQVARDVAWGQN
+323 ALSQVASDVAWGQN
-337 WTVVRISRKLDFHVW
+337 WTVVRISRKLDFNVW

-375 APLEMFTADQLRPLP
+375 APLEMLAADQLRPLP

-420 HLRAVPDGA
+420 YLQAVPDGT
-429 ADDAGDAAGAGAEG
+429 ADDAGRAG
-443 SDATSSTAAGFNP
+443 SDASASAAADSNLAQDSTARA
-456 VQGNTAS
+456 
-463 TEEAA
+463 EEAA

-493 THTRWEGGDPDSFNS
+493 THTRWEGGDPDSFDS

>member
-1 MFALILGLAL
+1 MVGSMFALILGLAL

-21 AKNNDAA
+21 AKDSDAT

-34 GYDGGRGYSEYRGDS
+34 GNEGNRGYGEYSGYNG
-49 ADWSGADDDA
+49 DWSTDEGY
-59 DWGED
+59 ED
-64 DWDEDSEGAPGSDA
+64 GSFEGDSEGEP
-78 EGYPEDEE
+78 EGNE
-86 WPADEDGEWSEAD
+86 WPEDEDGEWSEAD
-99 DEEWFAAWEGPQF
+99 DEEWSAAWDGPQF
-112 DSWSGDE
+112 DSWSEGD
-119 DEYGD
+119 DEYG
-124 EHGYEDEPDEYTAG
+124 EEYGYEDEPGEYTAE
-138 YPAENADADLGESS
+138 YLADA
-152 AEGWA
+152 
-157 EDWAEEPSEDW
+157 P
-168 SEAESAAGENPV
+168 
-180 SPAPTAASAP
+180 ASAP

-201 RRRRQWATDNGFE
+201 RRRRQWAADNGFE

-271 ASPVQVLYSADGTQ
+271 ESPVQVLYSADGAQ

-337 WTVVRISRKLDFHVW
+337 WTVVRISRKLDFNVW

-375 APLEMFTADQLRPLP
+375 APLEMLTADQLRPLP

-420 HLRAVPDGA
+420 YLQAVPDGA
-429 ADDAGDAAGAGAEG
+429 ADDAGGAG
-443 SDATSSTAAGFNP
+443 SDATASAATDSNLAQDSTARA
-456 VQGNTAS
+456 
-463 TEEAA
+463 EEAA

-518 EDDDLHAGRRRRRDG
+518 EDDDLRAGRRRRRDG

>member
-1 MFALILGLAL
+1 MVGSMFALILGLAL

-21 AKNNDAA
+21 AKDSDTAGA
-28 GADGAD
+28 GGADGAN
-34 GYDGGRGYSEYRGDS
+34 GNEGNRGYGEYSGYNG
-49 ADWSGADDDA
+49 DWSTDEGY
-59 DWGED
+59 ED
-64 DWDEDSEGAPGSDA
+64 GSFEGDSEGEP
-78 EGYPEDEE
+78 EGNE
-86 WPADEDGEWSEAD
+86 WPEDEDGEWSEAD
-99 DEEWFAAWEGPQF
+99 DEEWSAAWDGPQF
-112 DSWSGDE
+112 DSWSEGD
-119 DEYGD
+119 DEYG
-124 EHGYEDEPDEYTAG
+124 EEYGYEDEPGEYTAE
-138 YPAENADADLGESS
+138 YPAENADDDLDESP

-157 EDWAEEPSEDW
+157 EDWEEEPSEDW
-168 SEAESAAGENPV
+168 SEAEPVEEEGAV
-180 SPAPTAASAP
+180 SPAPTPASAP

-201 RRRRQWATDNGFE
+201 RRRRQWAADNGFE

-226 PIALLGDQR
+226 PIAILGDQR

-271 ASPVQVLYSADGTQ
+271 ESPVQMLYSADGAQ
-285 PAGMRRTDLLDQP
+285 PPGMRRTDLLDQP

-337 WTVVRISRKLDFHVW
+337 WTVVRISRKLDFNVW

-375 APLEMFTADQLRPLP
+375 APLEMLAADQLRPLP

-420 HLRAVPDGA
+420 YLQAVPDGA
-429 ADDAGDAAGAGAEG
+429 ADDAGGAG
-443 SDATSSTAAGFNP
+443 SDATASAAADSNLAQDSTARA
-456 VQGNTAS
+456 
-463 TEEAA
+463 EEAA

>member
-21 AKNNDAA
+21 AKDSDAA
-28 GADGAD
+28 TGADGAD
-34 GYDGGRGYSEYRGDS
+34 GHDGGNSYEAANWSTDEDYEWSEPEGAESDLGD
-49 ADWSGADDDA
+49 DPEGDFE
-59 DWGED
+59 G
-64 DWDEDSEGAPGSDA
+64 DSEGD
-78 EGYPEDEE
+78 E
-86 WPADEDGEWSEAD
+86 WPVEESGEWAEAD
-99 DEEWFAAWEGPQF
+99 DEEWSAAWDGPQF

-119 DEYGD
+119 DDPG
-124 EHGYEDEPDEYTAG
+124 EYTAE
-138 YPAENADADLGESS
+138 YPADA
-152 AEGWA
+152 
-157 EDWAEEPSEDW
+157 P
-168 SEAESAAGENPV
+168 
-180 SPAPTAASAP
+180 ASAP

-271 ASPVQVLYSADGTQ
+271 ASPVQVLYSADGAQ

-337 WTVVRISRKLDFHVW
+337 WTVVRISRKLDFNVW

-420 HLRAVPDGA
+420 YLRAVPDGA
-429 ADDAGDAAGAGAEG
+429 ADDAEEAAAVGAADAGGEG
-443 SDATSSTAAGFNP
+443 SDATASAATDSNLAQDSTARA
-456 VQGNTAS
+456 
-463 TEEAA
+463 EEAA

-518 EDDDLHAGRRRRRDG
+518 EDDDLRAGRRRRRDG

>member
-1 MFALILGLAL
+1 MVGSMFALILGLAL

-21 AKNNDAA
+21 AKDSDAA

-34 GYDGGRGYSEYRGDS
+34 GYNGGSSYEAAEWSMDEGHEDGSFEG
-49 ADWSGADDDA
+49 
-59 DWGED
+59 
-64 DWDEDSEGAPGSDA
+64 DSEGEP
-78 EGYPEDEE
+78 EGNE
-86 WPADEDGEWSEAD
+86 WPEDEDGEWPEAD
-99 DEEWFAAWEGPQF
+99 DEEWSAVWDGPQF

-119 DEYGD
+119 DEPG
-124 EHGYEDEPDEYTAG
+124 EYTAE
-138 YPAENADADLGESS
+138 YPAENADDDLDESP

-157 EDWAEEPSEDW
+157 EELSEDR
-168 SEAESAAGENPV
+168 SA
-180 SPAPTAASAP
+180 PASSP

-201 RRRRQWATDNGFE
+201 RRRRQWAADNGFE

-226 PIALLGDQR
+226 PIAILGDQR

-271 ASPVQVLYSADGTQ
+271 ESPVQVLYSAGGAQ

-323 ALSQVARDVAWGQN
+323 ALSQVASDVAWGQN
-337 WTVVRISRKLDFHVW
+337 WTVVRISRKLDFNVW

-375 APLEMFTADQLRPLP
+375 APLEMLAADQLRPLP

-420 HLRAVPDGA
+420 YLQAVPDGT
-429 ADDAGDAAGAGAEG
+429 ADDASRAG
-443 SDATSSTAAGFNP
+443 SDATASAAADSNLAQDSTARA
-456 VQGNTAS
+456 
-463 TEEAA
+463 EEAA

-493 THTRWEGGDPDSFNS
+493 THTRWEGGDPDSFDS

>member
-1 MFALILGLAL
+1 MVGSMFALILGLAL

-21 AKNNDAA
+21 AKDSNAA

-34 GYDGGRGYSEYRGDS
+34 GYDGGNSYGD
-49 ADWSGADDDA
+49 ADWSSDEDYEWSEPEGAETDLGDDPEGDFE
-59 DWGED
+59 G
-64 DWDEDSEGAPGSDA
+64 DSEGD
-78 EGYPEDEE
+78 E
-86 WPADEDGEWSEAD
+86 WPAEESGEWTETD
-99 DEEWFAAWEGPQF
+99 DEEWSAAWDGPQF

-119 DEYGD
+119 DDPG
-124 EHGYEDEPDEYTAG
+124 EYTAE
-138 YPAENADADLGESS
+138 YPVEDADDDPDESS

-157 EDWAEEPSEDW
+157 EEPSEDR
-168 SEAESAAGENPV
+168 SA
-180 SPAPTAASAP
+180 SASAP
-190 ASAMAAFGFPR
+190 VSAMAAFGFPR

-271 ASPVQVLYSADGTQ
+271 ASPVQVLYSADGAQ
-285 PAGMRRTDLLDQP
+285 PAGMRRTDLLDQT

-337 WTVVRISRKLDFHVW
+337 WTVVRISRKLDFNVW

-375 APLEMFTADQLRPLP
+375 APLEMLSADQLRPLP

-429 ADDAGDAAGAGAEG
+429 ADDAEDAAAVGAADTSAEGGDATASTTAD
-443 SDATSSTAAGFNP
+443 SNLTQDSTAR
-456 VQGNTAS
+456 

-493 THTRWEGGDPDSFNS
+493 THTRWEGGDPDSFDS

-567 EFEETKST
+567 ELEETKST

>member
-1 MFALILGLAL
+1 MVGSMFALILGLAL

-21 AKNNDAA
+21 AKDSDAA
-28 GADGAD
+28 TGADGAD
-34 GYDGGRGYSEYRGDS
+34 GHDGGNSYGD
-49 ADWSGADDDA
+49 ADWSTDEDYEWSEPEGAESNLGDDPEGDFE
-59 DWGED
+59 G
-64 DWDEDSEGAPGSDA
+64 DSEGD
-78 EGYPEDEE
+78 E
-86 WPADEDGEWSEAD
+86 WPAEESGEWAEAD
-99 DEEWFAAWEGPQF
+99 DEEWSAAWDGPQF

-119 DEYGD
+119 DDPG
-124 EHGYEDEPDEYTAG
+124 EYTAE
-138 YPAENADADLGESS
+138 YPADA
-152 AEGWA
+152 
-157 EDWAEEPSEDW
+157 P
-168 SEAESAAGENPV
+168 
-180 SPAPTAASAP
+180 ASAP

-271 ASPVQVLYSADGTQ
+271 ASPVQVLYSADGAQ

-420 HLRAVPDGA
+420 YLRAVPDGA
-429 ADDAGDAAGAGAEG
+429 ADDAEEAAAVGAADAGGEGGDATA
-443 SDATSSTAAGFNP
+443 SATDSNLTQDS
-456 VQGNTAS
+456 TAS

-493 THTRWEGGDPDSFNS
+493 THTRWEGGDPDSFDS

>member
-1 MFALILGLAL
+1 MVGSMFALILGLAL

-21 AKNNDAA
+21 AKDSDAA

-34 GYDGGRGYSEYRGDS
+34 GYDGGNRGYGEYSGDNGGWSTDEGHEDGSFEGDS
-49 ADWSGADDDA
+49 
-59 DWGED
+59 E
-64 DWDEDSEGAPGSDA
+64 EEPEGN
-78 EGYPEDEE
+78 E
-86 WPADEDGEWSEAD
+86 WPEDEDGEWPEAD
-99 DEEWFAAWEGPQF
+99 DEEWSAAWDGPQF

-119 DEYGD
+119 DEPG
-124 EHGYEDEPDEYTAG
+124 EYTAE
-138 YPAENADADLGESS
+138 YPAENADDDLDESP
-152 AEGWA
+152 AEG
-157 EDWAEEPSEDW
+157 WAEEPSEDR
-168 SEAESAAGENPV
+168 SA
-180 SPAPTAASAP
+180 PASSP

-201 RRRRQWATDNGFE
+201 RRRRQWAADNGFE

-226 PIALLGDQR
+226 PIAILGDQR

-271 ASPVQVLYSADGTQ
+271 ESPVQVLYSAGGAQ

-323 ALSQVARDVAWGQN
+323 ALSQVASDVAWGQN
-337 WTVVRISRKLDFHVW
+337 WTVVRISRKLDFNVW

-375 APLEMFTADQLRPLP
+375 APLEMLAADQLRPLP

-420 HLRAVPDGA
+420 YLQAVPDGT
-429 ADDAGDAAGAGAEG
+429 ADDAGRAG
-443 SDATSSTAAGFNP
+443 SDATASAAADSNLAQDSTARA
-456 VQGNTAS
+456 
-463 TEEAA
+463 EEAA

-493 THTRWEGGDPDSFNS
+493 THTRWEGGDPDSFDS

-518 EDDDLHAGRRRRRDG
+518 EDDDLHGGRRRRRDG